1 MRDRMCFGRTGG
13 FRRQRAASVPS
24 VDLHAT
30 REVPSGE
37 APPHRSGN
45 ISSSVCGQ
53 PRPAGRQLYPVSAN
67 TGKSHGLSA
76 SYLLRSFGSRPR
88 RAHQHVCS
96 IGGWPARR
104 CLPSRLSPSSRAR
117 PRPAGMHG
125 RPARSCA
132 AQRSRDVRSGGS
144 FVVCCSEEPRRPF
157 RRFFRRVLWWKEWR
171 VRTRHMAT
179 VVWRSK
185 DQRRERDSMGSER
198 LAECEACMS
207 LKWMESIFGT
217 ERGTTNLE
225 CDGLGWILLQ

>member
-117 PRPAGMHG
+117 PG
-125 RPARSCA
+125 PARSCA

-144 FVVCCSEEPRRPF
+144 FVVCSGGKNGAYVRGIWPRLCGDR
-157 RRFFRRVLWWKEWR
+157 K
-171 VRTRHMAT
+171 T
-179 VVWRSK
+179 S
-185 DQRRERDSMGSER
+185 DSMGSER